1 MTSSGG
7 ALQRTDLLHRL
18 LRSGTATI
26 YEAQGQRGALDS
38 ELRPLDPSMKVVGPA
53 LTVDTQPGDNLT
65 IHAALPRAVPGEV
78 LVINA
83 HGAVS
88 CGPWGDILTAA
99 AMQAG
104 IAGLVI
110 DGAVRDTAAI
120 IATGFPVFA
129 RGVSIRGTTKSRWGT
144 VGQPINLAGTT
155 ISNGDIVVGDRDG
168 LVVVDAAALE
178 KVAQATFDRDAI
190 EQDYR
195 AKILTGISTAELLGL
210 VPTIRKFERLQ

>member
-1 MTSSGG
+1 MSTLDG
-7 ALQRTDLLHRL
+7 ALQRTELLHRL

-38 ELRPLDPSMKVVGPA
+38 GLRPLDPTMKVVGPA

-65 IHAALPRAVPGEV
+65 IHAAIPRAVPGEV
-78 LVINA
+78 LVVNA
-83 HGAVS
+83 HGAVN
-88 CGPWGDILTAA
+88 CGPWGDVLTAA
-99 AMQAG
+99 AIQAG

-129 RGVSIRGTTKSRWGT
+129 RGVSICGTTKSTWGT

-155 ISNGDIVVGDRDG
+155 ISHGDIIVGDRDG
-168 LVVVDAAALE
+168 LVVVNAGALE
-178 KVAQATFDRDAI
+178 KVAQATFDRDAV
-190 EQDYR
+190 EENYR
-195 AKILTGISTAELLGL
+195 AKILAGITTAELLGL
-210 VPTIRKFERLQ
+210 VPTIQKFERLQ